1 MKAMRTDEAK
11 PASPRVTVK
20 RMAQRAAY
28 DHATIEEILDEG
40 LICHLGFVADSQ
52 PYVIPTIYARDGR
65 NLLIHGSAAG
75 RTLRAVRGEIPVCVT
90 VTIVDGLVLARSAYH
105 HSMNYRSVVI
115 LGNACE
121 VEDREAKLAAMRAL
135 VEHVVPGRWADV
147 RHPNEQ
153 EMRATMVLSLPIDE
167 VSAKVRVGQPID
179 DEEDYGRDTW
189 AGIVPLSLDAHAPAA
204 DPRLPLG
211 TQVPAYARY
220 YRRALLANGK

>member
-1 MKAMRTDEAK
+1 
-11 PASPRVTVK
+11 
-20 RMAQRAAY
+20 
-28 DHATIEEILDEG
+28 
-40 LICHLGFVADSQ
+40 
-52 PYVIPTIYARDGR
+52 
-65 NLLIHGSAAG
+65 
-75 RTLRAVRGEIPVCVT
+75 
-90 VTIVDGLVLARSAYH
+90 
-105 HSMNYRSVVI
+105 MNYRSVVI
-115 LGNACE
+115 LGNARE
-121 VEDREAKLAAMRAL
+121 VADREAKLAAMRAL
-135 VEHVVPGRWADV
+135 VEHVVPGRWDDV